1 MLAQHFEAEPA
12 SALRALGRAAVES
25 PVGLRL
31 DAANLPEQ
39 FRRHGET
46 VAWSEKKVKLGAN
59 LYRSYNGALMRRLW
73 RDVLD
78 RVAPY
83 DAGKSL
89 DVVARELGL
98 DSVLRLSANE
108 NPLGPSPR
116 VVEAIQ
122 REASRAHL
130 YPDGGCTAVREALA
144 SRLGVSTA
152 SIVVGNGA
160 DELLAMLARASLDPD
175 DEVVVPH
182 PAFEPYGT
190 EATLAGATVVA
201 SPLKGYD
208 QDLDDMLGRVTA
220 RTKCVIICTPHN
232 PAATIVRRR
241 PLERF
246 LDALGADPPLV
257 ILDEAYLDFCDDDDT
272 ADGVVLQ
279 RRYPTLVSLRTF
291 SKIAG
296 LAGLRIGYAIARPE
310 HVERLNRVRAPYNVN
325 RLAQVAA
332 VAALADPEHLEH
344 TRRVVLRERPRL
356 QAALAERGA
365 PSPRSHA
372 NFMLARVD
380 DRAAALRTGLFQA
393 GILVRDGAGVG
404 FPGHLRI
411 AVGTAEQNA
420 RLLDAWDGVR
430 G

>member
-1 MLAQHFEAEPA
+1 
-12 SALRALGRAAVES
+12 
-25 PVGLRL
+25 
-31 DAANLPEQ
+31 
-39 FRRHGET
+39 
-46 VAWSEKKVKLGAN
+46 
-59 LYRSYNGALMRRLW
+59 MRRLW
-73 RDVLD
+73 RSVLD
-78 RVAPY
+78 QVATY

-89 DVVARELGL
+89 EQVARQLGL
-98 DSVLRLSANE
+98 DAVLRLSANE

-116 VVEAIQ
+116 VIEAIR
-122 REASRAHL
+122 REAPRIHL
-130 YPDGGCTAVREALA
+130 YPDGGCTEVRQALA
-144 SRLGVSTA
+144 GRLRLVPE

-160 DELLAMLARASLDPD
+160 DELLAMVARAAVDPG
-175 DEVVVPH
+175 DEVLVPH

-201 SPLKGYD
+201 SPLRGYD
-208 QDLDDMLGRVTA
+208 QDLDDMRSRVTSL
-220 RTKCVIICTPHN
+220 TKCVILCTPHN

-246 LDALGADPPLV
+246 LDSLGEDPPLV
-257 ILDEAYLDFCDDDDT
+257 ILDEAYRELDDDA

-279 RRYPTLVSLRTF
+279 RRYPTLLSLRTF

-310 HVERLNRVRAPYNVN
+310 HIERLNRVRAPYNVN

-332 VAALADPEHLEH
+332 VGALGDAQHLER
-344 TRRVVLRERPRL
+344 TRRVVLEQRPRL

-365 PSPRSHA
+365 PSPPSQA
-372 NFMLARVD
+372 NFILARSGERTGAV
-380 DRAAALRTGLFQA
+380 RAALFQA

-420 RLLDAWDGVR
+420 RLLEVWDRTPGEPACRGYQAW
-430 G
+430 